1 MLADIAFEQISGN
14 YWYATYGPFRVIMMK
29 DSGYINATKL
39 CSSGG
44 KDYKNWS
51 RLNGSRQLIEAVEKR
66 VVLVN
71 IQPSFQ
77 SLENTL
83 GDGPEQICARP
94 SVTCKIVEFGGYGKV
109 ERIISGT
116 YCHPKLIPHIASW
129 VSVDFAIMVSD
140 IVEHYLVTE
149 YKCKINDLKIQL
161 EICTEIEQSHKMA
174 KINAIRQCE
183 VAQQSKEEAIQQTQQ
198 LEKAVKR
205 KKLQLDTWGN
215 SHAFT
220 MVRLNNPNDAYPYY
234 AIRCKR
240 LGMSGAVKK
249 LRVRNPNSILIY
261 QNTKVPNPI
270 NLYNR
275 LKACSFLQ
283 FKRNYCKSLVGEAD
297 LIRKLGD
304 LHAVVE

>member
-66 VVLVN
+66 VALVN
-71 IQPSFQ
+71 TQPSFQ

-140 IVEHYLVTE
+140 IVEHYLVSK
-149 YKCKINDLKIQL
+149 YKCKITDMKVQL
-161 EICTEIEQSHKMA
+161 EICAAAEQHHKLA
-174 KINAIRQCE
+174 
-183 VAQQSKEEAIQQTQQ
+183 KEEAIQQCEVAQETKEKAMQEAQ
-198 LEKAVKR
+198 ELEKVVKA
-205 KKLQLDTWGN
+205 KKLQLDT
-215 SHAFT
+215 
-220 MVRLNNPNDAYPYY
+220 
-234 AIRCKR
+234 
-240 LGMSGAVKK
+240 
-249 LRVRNPNSILIY
+249 
-261 QNTKVPNPI
+261 
-270 NLYNR
+270 
-275 LKACSFLQ
+275 
-283 FKRNYCKSLVGEAD
+283 
-297 LIRKLGD
+297 
-304 LHAVVE
+304 

>member
-1 MLADIAFEQISGN
+1 MLTDIAFKQITEN
-14 YWYATYGPFRVIMMK
+14 YWYAAYGPFSVVMMR
-29 DSGYINATKL
+29 DYGYINATKL

-44 KDYKNWS
+44 KDYYNWS
-51 RLNGSRQLIEAVEKR
+51 RLKSSQELMEAVTRKLNDTK
-66 VVLVN
+66 VLEN
-71 IQPSFQ
+71 KQPTIS
-77 SLENTL
+77 NTL
-83 GDGPEQICARP
+83 GDRNPHIWGLASPP
-94 SVTCKIVEFGGYGKV
+94 CKIVKNCNQTELDC
-109 ERIISGT
+109 IISGA
-116 YCHPKLIPHIASW
+116 YCHPLLIPHIGSW
-129 VSVDFAIMVSD
+129 ISAEFAIMVSEVVNGY
-140 IVEHYLVTE
+140 IIHQ
-149 YKCKINDLKIQL
+149 YKENIHDMEVQL
-161 EICTEIEQSHKMA
+161 EICTAAEQYQKMG
-174 KINAIRQCE
+174 
-183 VAQQSKEEAIQQTQQ
+183 KEEAIQQTQQ

-220 MVRLNNPNDAYPYY
+220 MVRLNNLNDAYPYY

-275 LKACSFLQ
+275 LKACGFLQ
-283 FKRNYCKSLVGEAD
+283 FKRNYCRSMVGEAD